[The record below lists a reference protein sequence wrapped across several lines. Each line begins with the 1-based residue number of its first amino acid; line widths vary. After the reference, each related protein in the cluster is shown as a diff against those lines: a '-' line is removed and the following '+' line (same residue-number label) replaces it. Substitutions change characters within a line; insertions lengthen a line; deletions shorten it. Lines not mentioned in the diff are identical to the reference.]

1 MSNTTVID
9 YEDSDGKGTVTLVAN
24 PFGKGGKYYARFDHT
39 TVNIDHLIA
48 RIQKKEVGTN
58 AIMAKHFASLFKA
71 EILEALA
78 RGEAVNVLD
87 LGTLYIKANGTVAGN
102 SPETAVLEGF
112 QVKFTSS
119 KLVNDAVAKIGVKKI
134 VTADSGPVIGD
145 MTDLYTGKAGN
156 LFTAGKSV
164 RIEGTR
170 IRITGDDGGIYFAPA
185 DGTDDAGGDE
195 SQWIKVDDGKIYRN
209 RSKLL
214 EFFLPAGLSPGIP
227 YRIVLRTNSTKG
239 NTLKKSYSTAVS
251 EAVTVA

>member
-24 PFGKGGKYYARFDHT
+24 PFGKGGKYYARFART

-145 MTDLYTGKAGN
+145 MTDLYTGKAGTCSRREN
-156 LFTAGKSV
+156 PCALRERGSGLQGTTAASILPRQTERTTQAATSPSGSKWTTARFTETARSCWNSSCPQTSRRAPRTASFSGRTARK
-164 RIEGTR
+164 GTR
-170 IRITGDDGGIYFAPA
+170 
-185 DGTDDAGGDE
+185 
-195 SQWIKVDDGKIYRN
+195 
-209 RSKLL
+209 
-214 EFFLPAGLSPGIP
+214 
-227 YRIVLRTNSTKG
+227 
-239 NTLKKSYSTAVS
+239 
-251 EAVTVA
+251 

>member
-24 PFGKGGKYYARFDHT
+24 PFGKGGKYYARFDRT

-87 LGTLYIKANGTVAGN
+87 LGTLYIKANCVIAGS
-102 SPETAVLEGF
+102 SPETVVTEGF

-119 KLVNDAVAKIGVKKI
+119 KRLNDAVAKIGIKKI
-134 VTADSGPVIGD
+134 VTADSGPVIGN
-145 MTDLYTGKAGN
+145 MTDLYTGRTGT

-164 RIEGTR
+164 RIEGMR
-170 IRITGDDGGIYFAPA
+170 INYRGIRRHLFCPDG
-185 DGTDDAGGDE
+185 
-195 SQWIKVDDGKIYRN
+195 
-209 RSKLL
+209 
-214 EFFLPAGLSPGIP
+214 
-227 YRIVLRTNSTKG
+227 
-239 NTLKKSYSTAVS
+239 
-251 EAVTVA
+251 

>member
-24 PFGKGGKYYARFDHT
+24 PFGKGGKYYARFDRT

-119 KLVNDAVAKIGVKKI
+119 KLVNDAVSKLGVKKI

-156 LFTAGKSV
+156 LFTAEKSV

-185 DGTDDAGGDE
+185 DGADDTGGDE